1 LDDLKNDTGLSRMS
15 RMADE
20 WEELARK
27 PARLL
32 SNREFMN
39 NGTFP
44 AAIEQ

>member
-1 LDDLKNDTGLSRMS
+1 VDDLKNEMGLSRMP

-20 WEELARK
+20 REELANR
-27 PARLL
+27 RGYL

-39 NGTFP
+39 IGTFP

>member
-1 LDDLKNDTGLSRMS
+1 VDDLKNEMGLSRMP

-20 WEELARK
+20 REELARK

-39 NGTFP
+39 IGTFP